1 MPTDI
6 LSSNS
11 KWLKQV
17 HSLDWELATLD
28 SCCLHQLAS
37 WPRNHRQRGK
47 AQLETCRTCA
57 HTHTHIADSGSFQ
70 PQITNI
76 HRYTIRIICMC
87 VYIYIYCVCLRVC
100 WCCWCCCCMLY
111 FVALLYVVI
120 SSFVLSC

>member
-6 LSSNS
+6 LSSSS

-57 HTHTHIADSGSFQ
+57 YTHTHIADSGSFQ

-76 HRYTIRIICMC
+76 HRYTMRIICMC
-87 VYIYIYCVCLRVC
+87 VYIYIYCVCVSVC
-100 WCCWCCCCMLY
+100 VCVGVVGVVAVCCI
-111 FVALLYVVI
+111 LLYVVI